1 MPNPAKV
8 ILIVEDAE
16 DDLFLMDRALKA
28 ARCENPVRI
37 ARDGQEAVDYLS
49 ASGQFADRHRFP
61 FPSLI
66 FLDLK
71 LPYRSGLEI
80 LAWMREQSN
89 LPRTFVAVLTGSN
102 QPADFKR
109 AHELGAATYL
119 VKPPTPKM
127 ITDVISR
134 FKLN

>member
-1 MPNPAKV
+1 
-8 ILIVEDAE
+8 
-16 DDLFLMDRALKA
+16 MDH
-28 ARCENPVRI
+28 
-37 ARDGQEAVDYLS
+37 
-49 ASGQFADRHRFP
+49 DRVLLE
-61 FPSLI
+61 SLER
-66 FLDLK
+66 LLRNK
-71 LPYRSGLEI
+71 YAGYRSGLEI

-109 AHELGAATYL
+109 AHELGADTYL